1 VQKRVSNSILHYAGL
16 GDLCVT
22 SKEEY
27 VAKAR
32 EVASDITRLRD
43 LRQNLRT
50 KLMETPLIDAKKFTD
65 GFVKTMLAIP

>member
-1 VQKRVSNSILHYAGL
+1 
-16 GDLCVT
+16 
-22 SKEEY
+22 
-27 VAKAR
+27 
-32 EVASDITRLRD
+32 VASDITRLRD